1 VREWLTAIVFV
12 LQGAKLGARAIGDD
26 LRNGQVVRITSQDVR
41 RIPQL
46 LDQLSL
52 KIDRELNLPERG
64 WLAGSRRLGG
74 CRRLRRGADGYFPE
88 SIDLRG
94 TTSSWHA

>member
-1 VREWLTAIVFV
+1 VLV
-12 LQGAKLGARAIGDD
+12 LQAAKLGARAIGDD
-26 LRNGQVVRITSQDVR
+26 LRNGQVVRIASQDVR
-41 RIPQL
+41 RITQF

-52 KIDRELNLPERG
+52 EIDRELNLPQRG
-64 WLAGSRRLGG
+64 RLTGSGRFGG
-74 CRRLRRGADGYFPE
+74 CRLRRGADGHFPE